1 MVTRPARGQALVMAL
16 VVLFMGA
23 IMLFFLFSTGQ
34 VSADK
39 QRVTNAADAAAYS
52 AALWRARV
60 LNYDAYSNR
69 AMIAN
74 EVAIAQTLTLASETQ
89 YLKNF
94 TLCLAEEPGDGGVT
108 CTAAVPTILQ
118 FVPYFKVA
126 LEAASAVITEY
137 DAILQPVVMGEVEAR
152 SNLMNRLLSL
162 SQTAMDASTNFLVV
176 QTIVDQVSTAND
188 AHFSSKML
196 PDTFAGPGGFTK
208 QYSGTDRIRLATLV
222 RQGLDKYSQGR
233 HFNLPIIPHFCFGGI
248 QTPGIDLKKRG
259 GTTLD
264 SSLDFYEAADSL
276 SEWDYP
282 ASFKG
287 CPKSESPMGWGDR
300 QASGG
305 TSDQD
310 TGHVKDNPVALDYA
324 RNAAVTPDGY
334 VGIQPFRDLNYAG
347 LNGTDPQV
355 KNPTAV
361 LGVVTH
367 LGGTNL
373 RTANTLN
380 IGVGRL
386 RMPENLNRNEL
397 SSVAAAEV
405 YFERPVARADGRVEY
420 PSLFNPY
427 WQARLTEPT
436 VAQRAEALVL

>member
-1 MVTRPARGQALVMAL
+1 MCRRRASGQALVMGL
-16 VVLFMGA
+16 VVLFMGT
-23 IMLFFLFSTGQ
+23 ITLFYLFSTGQ
-34 VSADK
+34 ISADK

-74 EVAIAQTLTLASETQ
+74 EVAIAQTLTLTSETQ
-89 YLKNF
+89 YLKNLAF
-94 TLCLAEEPGDGGVT
+94 CLARQPSDDNGVT
-108 CTAAVPTILQ
+108 CSANIQYLLDL
-118 FVPYFKVA
+118 VPYIQ
-126 LEAASAVITEY
+126 EAFAA
-137 DAILQPVVMGEVEAR
+137 AGEVLAIYDGVLKPISSGEIEAR
-152 SNLMNRLLSL
+152 SNIMNRALSL
-162 SQTAMDASTNFLVV
+162 SQTVLDASTNFEVV
-176 QTIVDQVSTAND
+176 QQTIVKQVTSAND
-188 AHFSSKML
+188 AHFTTAML

-208 QYSGTDRIRLATLV
+208 QYTGNDRIRSAALV
-222 RQGLDKYSQGR
+222 REGLDQYSQSRG
-233 HFNLPIIPHFCFGGI
+233 FELGI
-248 QTPGIDLKKRG
+248 CLLAQFKKRG

-264 SSLDFYEAADSL
+264 SSLDRWEAVDTL
-276 SEWDYP
+276 SEWNW
-282 ASFKG
+282 SFSPG
-287 CPKSESPMGWGDR
+287 CQESPMGWGDR

-305 TSDQD
+305 TSNQD
-310 TGHVKDNPVALDYA
+310 TGNVKDNPKALDYA
-324 RNAAVTPDGY
+324 RESTYQPAGY
-334 VGIQPFRDLNYAG
+334 IGVQPFRDLNYAG
-347 LNGTDPQV
+347 LNGSDPGV

-367 LGGTNL
+367 LGGGNL

-386 RMPENLNRNEL
+386 RMTENLDKNEL

-405 YFERPVARADGRVEY
+405 YFQRPVPRADGKVEY

-436 VAQRAEALVL
+436 LAQRAEALPL

>member
-1 MVTRPARGQALVMAL
+1 MVTRPAKGQALVMAL

-108 CTAAVPTILQ
+108 CTAAIPLILQ
-118 FVPYFKVA
+118 IVPYFKAA

-137 DAILQPVVMGEVEAR
+137 DAILQPVVIAEVEAR

-162 SQTAMDASTNFLVV
+162 SQTAMDASTHFLVV

-188 AHFSSKML
+188 THFSSKML

-222 RQGLDKYSQGR
+222 RQGLDKYSQDR
-233 HFNLPIIPHFCFGGI
+233 HFTIGPHLCFGGI
-248 QTPGIDLKKRG
+248 QVPTTQLKKRG

-264 SSLDFYEAADSL
+264 SSLDWYEAADGL

-282 ASFKG
+282 PSVKG
-287 CPKSESPMGWGDR
+287 CRGNESPIGWGDR

-310 TGHVKDNPVALDYA
+310 TGHVKDNPIALDYA

-347 LNGTDPQV
+347 LNASDPQV

-367 LGGTNL
+367 LGGNNL

-386 RMPENLNRNEL
+386 RMPENLDRNEL

-405 YFERPVARADGRVEY
+405 YFERPVPRADGRVEY

-436 VAQRAEALVL
+436 VAQRAEALLL

>member
-1 MVTRPARGQALVMAL
+1 MVRRPAKGQALVMAL

-74 EVAIAQTLTLASETQ
+74 EVAIAQTLTLSSETQ

-94 TLCLAEEPGDGGVT
+94 TACLAEEPGDGGVT
-108 CTAAVPTILQ
+108 CTSAVAIILQ
-118 FVPYFKVA
+118 IVPYFEEA
-126 LEAASAVITEY
+126 LAAASAAISAY
-137 DAILQPVVMGEVEAR
+137 DAAMQPVVIGEIEAR
-152 SNLMNRLLSL
+152 SNAMNRLLSL
-162 SQTAMDASTNFLVV
+162 SQTALDASTSFLVV

-188 AHFSSKML
+188 SHFTSKML
-196 PDTFAGPGGFTK
+196 PDTFAGPGGFTR
-208 QYSGTDRIRLATLV
+208 QYSGSDRIRVAALV
-222 RQGLDKYSQGR
+222 RQGLDKYSQDR
-233 HFNLPIIPHFCFGGI
+233 HFNLTIIPHFCFAGI

-264 SSLDFYEAADSL
+264 TSLDWYEAADAL

-282 ASFKG
+282 PSVKG
-287 CPKSESPMGWGDR
+287 CPKDENPMGWGDR

-305 TSDQD
+305 ISDQD
-310 TGHVKDNPVALDYA
+310 TGHVSDNPQALDDA
-324 RNAAVTPDGY
+324 RNAAVTPNGY

-347 LNGTDPQV
+347 LSGADAQV
-355 KNPTAV
+355 RNPTAV

-367 LGGTNL
+367 LGAANL

-386 RMPENLNRNEL
+386 RMPESLDRNEL

-405 YFERPVARADGRVEY
+405 YFERPVPRADGRVEY

-427 WQARLTEPT
+427 WQARLVEPT
-436 VAQRAEALVL
+436 VAQRAAALLL

>member
-1 MVTRPARGQALVMAL
+1 MGL
-16 VVLFMGA
+16 VVLFMGT
-23 IMLFFLFSTGQ
+23 ITLFYLFSTGQ
-34 VSADK
+34 ISADK

-74 EVAIAQTLTLASETQ
+74 EVAIAQTLTLTSETQ

-94 TLCLAEEPGDGGVT
+94 VYCLAQQPSDDNGVT
-108 CTAAVPTILQ
+108 CSANITYLGYIFPYVQEIVGAVGDLLSIYDGILK
-118 FVPYFKVA
+118 PI
-126 LEAASAVITEY
+126 ST
-137 DAILQPVVMGEVEAR
+137 GEVEAR
-152 SNLMNRLLSL
+152 SNIMNRALSL
-162 SQTAMDASTNFLVV
+162 SQTVLDASTNFEAVQ
-176 QTIVDQVSTAND
+176 QTIVKQVTTAND
-188 AHFSSKML
+188 SHFTAAML
-196 PDTFAGPGGFTK
+196 PDTFAGPGGFTNK
-208 QYSGTDRIRLATLV
+208 YTGDDRIRTATLV
-222 RQGLDKYSQGR
+222 REGLDPYSKDR
-233 HFNLPIIPHFCFGGI
+233 EFTIPPIPECLLPYVTITKF
-248 QTPGIDLKKRG
+248 KKRG

-264 SSLDFYEAADSL
+264 TSLDRWEAADDL
-276 SEWDYP
+276 SEWD
-282 ASFKG
+282 SILTIKG
-287 CPKSESPMGWGDR
+287 CNRTESPMGWGDR
-300 QASGG
+300 QASDG

-310 TGHVKDNPVALDYA
+310 TGHVNDNPQALDYA
-324 RNAAVTPDGY
+324 RESTYQPAGY
-334 VGIQPFRDLNYAG
+334 IGIQPFRDLNYAG
-347 LNGTDPQV
+347 LNGSDPGV

-367 LGGTNL
+367 LGGGNL

-386 RMPENLNRNEL
+386 RMTENLDRNEL

-405 YFERPVARADGRVEY
+405 YFQRPIPRTDGRIEY

>member
-1 MVTRPARGQALVMAL
+1 MVTRPAKGQALVMAM

-94 TLCLAEEPGDGGVT
+94 TLCLAEESGDGGVT
-108 CTAAVPTILQ
+108 CTAAIAIVLQ
-118 FVPYFKVA
+118 IVPYFKAA

-137 DAILQPVVMGEVEAR
+137 DTILQPVVMGEVEAR

-196 PDTFAGPGGFTK
+196 PDTFAGPGGFTR
-208 QYSGTDRIRLATLV
+208 QYAGTDRIRLASLV
-222 RQGLDKYSQGR
+222 RQGLDKYSQDR
-233 HFNLPIIPHFCFGGI
+233 HFTVGPHFCFGGI
-248 QTPGIDLKKRG
+248 QVPTTQLKKRG

-264 SSLDFYEAADSL
+264 SSLDFYEATDTL

-282 ASFKG
+282 PSLKG
-287 CPKSESPMGWGDR
+287 CPANESPMGWGDR

-310 TGHVKDNPVALDYA
+310 TGHVKDNPLALDYA

-347 LNGTDPQV
+347 LNGSDPQV
-355 KNPTAV
+355 THPTAV

-367 LGGTNL
+367 LGGNNL

-386 RMPENLNRNEL
+386 RMPENLDRNEL

-405 YFERPVARADGRVEY
+405 YFERPVPRADGRVEY

-436 VAQRAEALVL
+436 VAQRAEALLL